1 MQHILDI
8 TTIILTYNEEIHIRR
23 CLENVCPFSKK
34 VYVVD
39 SPSTDLTVEIC
50 QKFPNV
56 EVVVHKYPGNQAEQ
70 FNWAIDNLTI
80 ETDWI
85 LRVDADEYCEPELI
99 LEMEEKLPKLPKEV
113 TAIVTPIG
121 REFMGRRLR
130 HGIVKGVSL
139 TRILRPGKVRYETSL
154 MDEYMKVLEG
164 KSVKFEHAIVDANR
178 ISLSAFTD
186 KHNNYSSREAAML
199 LDAEF
204 ELRELT
210 SIDLATNGN
219 LAKEVLAKRAMK
231 KKYAKMPLFW
241 RSMGY
246 FVYRY
251 IVKLGFLDGKEGF
264 CWDFF
269 QGLWYRALV
278 DGKVFQARKWM
289 KDEGLQ
295 VNGDG
300 TLSKESKDALKKYI
314 NDKWKV
320 SL

>member
-1 MQHILDI
+1 MLDI

-23 CLENVCPFSKK
+23 CLENVCPFSKR
-34 VYVVD
+34 VIVVD
-39 SPSTDLTVEIC
+39 SPSTDSTVDIC
-50 QKFPNV
+50 HEFENV

-70 FNWAIDNLTI
+70 FNWALDNCKIDT
-80 ETDWI
+80 EWI

-99 LEMEEKLPKLPKEV
+99 KEMEEKLPKLPKEV
-113 TAIVTPIG
+113 TAVVTPIG

-130 HGIVKGVSL
+130 YGIVNSVSL
-139 TRILRPGKVRYETSL
+139 TRLLRPGKVRYEASL

-164 KSVKFEHAIVDANR
+164 ESVKFEHAIVDASR
-178 ISLSAFTD
+178 IPLSAFTY

-199 LDAEF
+199 LDAEYN
-204 ELRELT
+204 LR
-210 SIDLATNGN
+210 DLKSDANSNNGEM
-219 LAKEVLAKRAMK
+219 AKEVMAKRGK
-231 KKYAKMPLFW
+231 KAKYSKMPLFW

-251 IVKLGFLDGKEGF
+251 IVKMGFLDGKEGF

-289 KDEGLQ
+289 KEQGIAPQ
-295 VNGDG
+295 ADG
-300 TLSKESKDALKKYI
+300 SLRQQDKDAVKKYI
-314 NDKWKV
+314 KDMWKI

>member
-1 MQHILDI
+1 MNKLDI

-34 VYVVD
+34 VYVID
-39 SPSTDLTVEIC
+39 SPSTDKTVEIC
-50 QKFPNV
+50 KEFPEV

-70 FNWAIDNLTI
+70 FNWAIDNCQIDT
-80 ETDWI
+80 EWI

-99 LEMEEKLPKLPKEV
+99 VEMEQKLQTLSKEV
-113 TAIVTPIG
+113 SAVVVPIG

-130 HGIVKGVSL
+130 HGIVNGVSL
-139 TRILRPGKVRYETSL
+139 TRLLRPGKVRYEASL

-164 KSVKFEHAIVDANR
+164 ETVKFDHAIVDASR
-178 ISLSAFTD
+178 IPLSAFTD

-199 LDAEF
+199 LDAEYQLRDLSA
-204 ELRELT
+204 ELSAGGEM
-210 SIDLATNGN
+210 
-219 LAKEVLAKRAMK
+219 AKEVMAKRAK
-231 KKYAKMPLFW
+231 KAKYAKMPLFW

-251 IVKLGFLDGKEGF
+251 IVKMGFLDGKEGF

-278 DGKVFQARKWM
+278 DGKVFQVRKWM
-289 KDEGLQ
+289 KEEGLSVQ
-295 VNGDG
+295 TDG
-300 TLSKESKDALKKYI
+300 TLDAASKEKLKAYIKD
-314 NDKWKV
+314 NWKIT
-320 SL
+320 L